1 MAGRHRA
8 VAARERPVGHPDFRP
23 WPALWAL
30 CLGFFMILVDSTI
43 VSVATPAIMRGLHA
57 DVNTV
62 IWVTSAYL
70 LAYAVPLL
78 VTGRLG
84 DRFGPRNV
92 YLVGLAVFTVASA
105 WCGLT
110 GDIEQLILARVFQG
124 LGAALMT
131 PQTMAVI
138 TRIFPAQKRGQAMG
152 LWGAVAGVATLVG
165 PILGGVLVDAA
176 GWEWIFFVNVPVGL
190 VGLVLAWR
198 LVPSLPTHSHRFDLP
213 GVVLSAAG
221 LFLLVFGIQEGQ
233 KYDWGTITGALS
245 VWSLIIAGLVVLA
258 AFLVWQAV
266 NRAEPLLPLRLFRD
280 RNFSLANVAITT
292 VGFSITAMTFP
303 IMLYAQDVRGLSPTR
318 SALLLVPMAV
328 ISGGLAP
335 VVGRLVDRVHPR
347 YIAGVGLFCFP
358 VSLVWLSMVLTPGA
372 AIWQLLLP
380 VALLGVANGFM
391 WAPISTTATRN
402 LPMTEAG
409 AGSGVYNTTR
419 QIGAVLGSAGIAVLM
434 QSRLAAD
441 LPGAPAGGAGSPS
454 GGGLLP
460 VALREGFSTAMGQSL
475 LLPAAVLVVG
485 WVAVLCFAR
494 PRYQMAPAKV
504 ADPRPAT
511 TAAAQP
517 ATTAAAERPPLP
529 PSRHGCRRAG
539 PRDRRLTLRSRA
551 VADST
556 GLSSPGGPAYSA
568 LL

>member
-1 MAGRHRA
+1 MAARHRA
-8 VAARERPVGHPDFRP
+8 PSPAALPVGHPDFRP

-43 VSVATPAIMRGLHA
+43 VSVATPAIMTGLHA
-57 DVNTV
+57 DVDTV

-110 GDIEQLILARVFQG
+110 GDIQQLIVARVFQG

-138 TRIFPAQKRGQAMG
+138 TRIFPAHSRGQAMG

-176 GWEWIFFVNVPVGL
+176 GWQWIFFVNVPVGV

-198 LVPSLPTHSHRFDLP
+198 LVPALPTHTHRFDLP
-213 GVVLSAAG
+213 GVALSAVG
-221 LFLLVFGIQEGQ
+221 LFLLVFGIQEGER
-233 KYDWGTITGALS
+233 YDWGTITGVVS
-245 VWSLIIAGLVVLA
+245 VWSLIAGGLVVLA
-258 AFLVWQAV
+258 VFLTWQAV
-266 NRAEPLLPLRLFRD
+266 NRIEPLLPLSLFRD

-303 IMLYAQDVRGLSPTR
+303 IMLYAQTVRGLSPTR
-318 SALLLVPMAV
+318 AALLLAPLAV
-328 ISGGLAP
+328 ISGALAP

-347 YIAGVGLFCFP
+347 YIAGIGLLCFP
-358 VSLVWLSMVLTPGA
+358 VALVWLSMVLTPQA

-380 VALLGVANGFM
+380 VALLGVASGFM

-402 LPMTEAG
+402 LPMERAG

-434 QSRLAAD
+434 QSRLAD
-441 LPGAPAGGAGSPS
+441 NLPGMPTGGAGSPA
-454 GGGLLP
+454 GGRLP
-460 VALREGFSTAMGQSL
+460 AALRDGYATAMGQSL

-485 WVAVLCFAR
+485 WVAVLLFAR
-494 PRYQMAPAKV
+494 PSHQLAPAAPAV
-504 ADPRPAT
+504 PGAGEAGSRSSTSSDP
-511 TAAAQP
+511 AAV
-517 ATTAAAERPPLP
+517 
-529 PSRHGCRRAG
+529 G
-539 PRDRRLTLRSRA
+539 
-551 VADST
+551 
-556 GLSSPGGPAYSA
+556 
-568 LL
+568 